1 MSGYDVIVVGGGIIG
16 LATAWRAMS
25 RNLSVALIDE
35 QSEPNASGIAAGM
48 LAPAAEVS
56 YGEEGLVELGL
67 AAAERYPDFIAEIE
81 ECSGLEAGYRRSG
94 TLVVAR
100 DLDDMAELDELH
112 SFQQRLGLSSSKLR
126 GRQARELE
134 PALISSARGALL
146 VEGDHSVDSRALVQ
160 SLAHACE
167 KAGVCRWN
175 ESATEVAPG
184 SVRTSSGD
192 LVHGETVVLAA
203 GARSGSIPGVPGE
216 VSSSIRPVK
225 GQLLHLS
232 GPSEPALL
240 SMTVRGTDVYLVPR
254 RDGRLIVGATVEE
267 AGFDTRVTAGGV
279 FGLLRSAYELVPGIT
294 ELELT
299 ESLAGL
305 RPGSVDNA
313 PLIGDTSV
321 PGLYAATGHYRNGI
335 LLAPVTADALVER
348 LVTGVTPALIEP
360 FSPLRFAA

>member
-1 MSGYDVIVVGGGIIG
+1 
-16 LATAWRAMS
+16 
-25 RNLSVALIDE
+25 
-35 QSEPNASGIAAGM
+35 
-48 LAPAAEVS
+48 
-56 YGEEGLVELGL
+56 
-67 AAAERYPDFIAEIE
+67 
-81 ECSGLEAGYRRSG
+81 
-94 TLVVAR
+94 VAR

-126 GRQARELE
+126 GREARELE

-160 SLAHACE
+160 SLAHACQ

-184 SVRTSSGD
+184 SVRTSNGD
-192 LVHGETVVLAA
+192 LLHGEAVVLAA